1 MACPKP
7 PRPRL
12 PMTWPPRCSA
22 DAREGSI
29 ERTSM
34 GKHIV
39 GRVSELAPGDR
50 KIVEAEGRSIGVFN
64 VHGDFFAIR
73 NSCPHQAAPLCLGS
87 IKGMTMPSKPGEYI
101 WARDGEILRCP
112 WHGWEFDITT
122 GRSIF
127 NPHRTRVKAYD
138 VTVEDRIDPDK
149 EDESVET
156 FEVSVEDGWI
166 VLHV

>member
-1 MACPKP
+1 MVSSNK
-7 PRPRL
+7 RL
-12 PMTWPPRCSA
+12 GRL
-22 DAREGSI
+22 
-29 ERTSM
+29 M
-34 GKHIV
+34 GRHIV
-39 GRVSELAPGDR
+39 GKVSDLPVGER

-64 VHGDFFAIR
+64 VDGEYFALR
-73 NSCPHQAAPLCLGS
+73 NSCPHQAAPLCLGA
-87 IKGMTMPSKPGEYI
+87 IKGMTMPSKPGEYV

-127 NPHRTRVKAYD
+127 NPHRMRVKAYD
-138 VTVEDRIDPDK
+138 VTVEQPGDAE

-156 FEVSVEDGWI
+156 FPVSVEDGLI